1 MHRPGRQYRPAHAPP
16 ATGSVRKVE
25 KILVSSCLVGRPVR
39 YDGRDKRQDDAIL
52 RRWQAENRLVPYCPE
67 VGGGLPVP
75 RRPAEIT
82 GPGGGPAVLDGTAR
96 VLTDT
101 GQDVTEAFL
110 TGAHRAL
117 ETAQRAGARL
127 AILKESSPSCGIT
140 RIYDGS
146 FTGRLSPGVGVTA
159 ALLERHGIHV
169 FSENDLS
176 AAAACL
182 RHLEGPS
189 HSP

>member
-1 MHRPGRQYRPAHAPP
+1 M
-16 ATGSVRKVE
+16 E
-25 KILVSSCLVGRPVR
+25 KILVSSCLLGRSVR
-39 YDGRDKRQDDAIL
+39 YDGRDKRRDDAIL
-52 RRWQAENRLVPYCPE
+52 HRWQAEGRLVPYCPE

-101 GQDVTEAFL
+101 GQDVTAAFL
-110 TGAHRAL
+110 AGAQRAL
-117 ETAQRAGARL
+117 EAARRAGARL

-146 FTGRLSPGVGVTA
+146 FTGRLSPGIGVTT
-159 ALLERHGIHV
+159 ALLERHGITV
-169 FSENDLS
+169 FSENDLN
-176 AAAACL
+176 AAAA
-182 RHLEGPS
+182 HLQRLESSPPS
-189 HSP
+189 PESTS